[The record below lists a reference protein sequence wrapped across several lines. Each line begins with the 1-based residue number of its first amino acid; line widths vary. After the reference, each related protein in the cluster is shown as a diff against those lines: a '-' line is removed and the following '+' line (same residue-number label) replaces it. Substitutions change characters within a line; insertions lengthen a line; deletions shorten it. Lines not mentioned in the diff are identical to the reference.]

1 MPPPTSSMPKQ
12 THEPPPPPRKNPVSK
27 NIAGHKPPDQ
37 PRPPTPEL
45 PPKRRPRPSNM
56 NEPLALPGPP
66 APPGKPKDK
75 ATDEQLEDVPPPP
88 PPAPPTGTSR
98 PSSPDSASEPESEP
112 EPEPESESESER
124 EEEEALRRSR
134 RHRGS
139 AYVSPDM
146 VAPPPPQLPPPP
158 PVANDNT
165 DFMTLDVQNA
175 RWNVLRT
182 GNHQVLKYS
191 ARLRSIFL
199 WLPPATRWAKNQL
212 VVERARN
219 HVLNALENISLKIVD
234 SLVFIRKAWES
245 IGYVDDQR
253 TKTPLPDINTNDDYW
268 RWRFREGWE
277 KNSND
282 LKMAQN
288 AQHCNSILRSASNLL
303 REYKNFIQ
311 GVQHK
316 VEAARQR
323 DPQAGL
329 RLSKARIKQEILK
342 KKMLAIKKQEEERY
356 AEARKQLK
364 KKDLLKS
371 NANAKK
377 RVKRLIMKQYHLKV
391 KQLCKQVMD
400 QRIQEHLDK
409 EFEPGWRTSVEMSQ
423 SYIHALEHS
432 IKLEQKYLARK
443 RRQKAKS
450 TYKKTLRRVR
460 IRKKEQYGEKSH
472 VFMRPL
478 SRLVDIR
485 GDKLRK
491 SPIRPRVI
499 LHR

>member
-1 MPPPTSSMPKQ
+1 M
-12 THEPPPPPRKNPVSK
+12 
-27 NIAGHKPPDQ
+27 
-37 PRPPTPEL
+37 
-45 PPKRRPRPSNM
+45 
-56 NEPLALPGPP
+56 
-66 APPGKPKDK
+66 
-75 ATDEQLEDVPPPP
+75 
-88 PPAPPTGTSR
+88 
-98 PSSPDSASEPESEP
+98 
-112 EPEPESESESER
+112 
-124 EEEEALRRSR
+124 
-134 RHRGS
+134 
-139 AYVSPDM
+139 
-146 VAPPPPQLPPPP
+146 
-158 PVANDNT
+158 ANDNT
-165 DFMTLDVQNA
+165 DFMALDVQNA

-182 GNHQVLKYS
+182 GDHQVLKYS
-191 ARLRSIFL
+191 ARLRGIFL

-245 IGYVDDQR
+245 IGYVDDKR
-253 TKTPLPDINTNDDYW
+253 TKTPVPDINTNDDYW

-288 AQHCNSILRSASNLL
+288 AEHCNGILRSASNLL

-485 GDKLRK
+485 GDKLRN
-491 SPIRPRVI
+491 SPMRPRVI